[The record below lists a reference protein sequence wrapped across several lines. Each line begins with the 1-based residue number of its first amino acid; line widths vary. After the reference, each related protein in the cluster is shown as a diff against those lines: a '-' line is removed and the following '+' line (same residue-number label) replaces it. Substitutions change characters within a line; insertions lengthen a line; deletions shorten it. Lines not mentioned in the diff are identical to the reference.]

1 MEQFQHPG
9 PISKVYLRDNVIHGP
24 IPDSIFQLLGLIQ
37 LSLANNNFSG
47 NVQVEML
54 SELKNLTFIDLSYNA
69 LLSVTGKVTLPQLEY
84 VCLSSCSI
92 TKVPIFLGTLSFIY
106 LDLSN
111 NTIFG
116 RISQL
121 QLGNCSNLSYLNLS
135 HNLLTSVDYI
145 SSMANLL
152 SLDLS
157 SNLLRG
163 QLVDLPTGVIFFSA
177 SNNDLTGV
185 IPPSFCNGS
194 RVQSLDLSHN
204 GLSGNIPKC
213 LAKSTAD
220 TEFLNLAMNNF
231 HGSIES
237 LMFPDQCGVTALM
250 LNDNQFE
257 GPLPSSLVNCRGL
270 DILDVGNNRI
280 NDSFPNWLL
289 KFQFLQVLILRFNQ
303 FHGPIGNS
311 STRFRSPWLRVLDL
325 SHNQFS
331 GILPASF
338 FNNFEAMKSG
348 YKVDVKLNYLHSFFW
363 YILFNNF
370 VFKRCRDPDGKGFIH
385 FHMHRSFQ

>member
-9 PISKVYLRDNVIHGP
+9 PISTVDLRDNVIHGP

-54 SELKNLTFIDLSYNA
+54 SELKNLTGIDLSYNA

-84 VCLSSCSI
+84 VFLSSCSI
-92 TKVPIFLGTLSFIY
+92 TEVPIFLSTVSFMN

-111 NTIFG
+111 NSIFG

-121 QLGNCSNLSYLNLS
+121 ELGNCSNLFDLNLS
-135 HNLLTSVDYI
+135 HNLLTSVEYI
-145 SSMANLL
+145 SSMANLRI
-152 SLDLS
+152 LDLS

-204 GLSGNIPKC
+204 GLSGNIPEC
-213 LAKSTAD
+213 LAKSNVD
-220 TEFLNLAMNNF
+220 MEFLNLAMNNF

-237 LMFPDQCGVTALM
+237 LTFPDPCGVTALM
-250 LNDNQFE
+250 LNDNQLE

-280 NDSFPNWLL
+280 NDSFPNCFMVPLAIPAQD
-289 KFQFLQVLILRFNQ
+289 F
-303 FHGPIGNS
+303 S
-311 STRFRSPWLRVLDL
+311 SF
-325 SHNQFS
+325 
-331 GILPASF
+331 G
-338 FNNFEAMKSG
+338 
-348 YKVDVKLNYLHSFFW
+348 
-363 YILFNNF
+363 
-370 VFKRCRDPDGKGFIH
+370 
-385 FHMHRSFQ
+385 